1 VVFCLIS
8 EIYIWYREEIYMKRL
23 ENKVAL
29 VTSAT
34 RGIGLASAKKLASE
48 GATVYMG
55 VRRMEVTQDICDE
68 LSKSGLKMKPVYF
81 DAYKIDSYKTMVED
95 VIKDSGKI
103 DILVNNFGTGRPDKD
118 YDLVNG
124 DEDAFFEI
132 LESNIG
138 SVYRV
143 SKLVVPYMIKNG
155 KGSIINISSIG
166 GVVPDISRIGYGV
179 SKAGVNNITQ
189 QIAMQYARNN
199 IRCNAVLPGLT
210 ATDAALDNMP
220 EEFRKSFLSHVP
232 LNRIGTP
239 EDIANA
245 VLFFASDES
254 SYITGH
260 IMEVSGGYH
269 LGTPQYADFVGR
281 KMVEEK

>member
-1 VVFCLIS
+1 
-8 EIYIWYREEIYMKRL
+8 MKRL
-23 ENKVAL
+23 ENKIAL

-34 RGIGLASAKKLASE
+34 RGIGLASAKRLAQE

-55 VRRMEVTQDICDE
+55 VRRLEATQEICNDLAKE
-68 LSKSGLKMKPVYF
+68 GLNMKPVFF
-81 DAYKIDSYKTMVED
+81 DAYNLDSYKSMVED

-118 YDLVNG
+118 FDLVSS
-124 DEDAFFEI
+124 DEASFFEL

-138 SVYRV
+138 SVYRI
-143 SKLVVPYMIKNG
+143 SKLVVPHMIKNG
-155 KGSIINISSIG
+155 GGSIVNISSIG
-166 GVVPDISRIGYGV
+166 GTVPDISRIGYGV

-189 QIAMQYARNN
+189 QIAMQYAKNN

-210 ATDAALDNMP
+210 ATDAAMDNMP
-220 EEFRKSFLSHVP
+220 EDFRKSFLSHVP
-232 LNRIGTP
+232 LNRMGTP
-239 EDIANA
+239 EDMANA
-245 VLFFASDES
+245 VAFFASDDS
-254 SYITGH
+254 SYITGN

-281 KMVEEK
+281 KVVEDTK